1 MTCGLLHDVG
11 KISFLELYT
20 RTARQW
26 FAEEYEV
33 TRLHTVSGH
42 LLLSERAST
51 RRFAPVALGHHA
63 WYDGSCHGYP
73 ETYRR
78 LECPCRQMVDVIGLV
93 DWLENISHSAQA
105 YTGLEKSFDDAVE
118 EAVSL
123 EGRRFSPMLTARLRD
138 RHVVRL
144 IRTAFEEGR
153 REACRRM
160 YGRERSSEN
169 TSTAP

>member
-1 MTCGLLHDVG
+1 MRPYYGGGTSLFDDIEKFRQIVDPEEKRRQVMEDALTCGLLHDVG

-78 LECPCRQMVDVIGLV
+78 LECPCRQMVDVIG
-93 DWLENISHSAQA
+93 W
-105 YTGLEKSFDDAVE
+105 
-118 EAVSL
+118 
-123 EGRRFSPMLTARLRD
+123 RRPFPWRAGGFLP
-138 RHVVRL
+138 
-144 IRTAFEEGR
+144 
-153 REACRRM
+153 C
-160 YGRERSSEN
+160 
-169 TSTAP
+169 